1 MGKQIAVSPDKA
13 KFKELLEEYHKR
25 RLDSLRDAAF
35 KAQEIYGF
43 FQFHY
48 GDYIGSLLQR
58 IEDLD
63 KNSGLI
69 LSHLLEIQSKLNKL
83 GEKEP

>member
-1 MGKQIAVSPDKA
+1 MGKQIAIGPDKE
-13 KFKELLEEYHKR
+13 KFRELLNEFHKQ
-25 RLDSLRDAAF
+25 RLDSPRDAAF
-35 KAQEIYGF
+35 AAQEIYGF